1 MLDGCHVL
9 SLVSE
14 HVLDPLPEDLALRQ
28 GLVGQP
34 HGHLLQTLEGL
45 ELRCLIIAV
54 LVVLPH
60 QVLEGVEGATDVRVR
75 LYHEVVVGEQGVE
88 LLPQPLV
95 VKVYLADEC

>member
-1 MLDGCHVL
+1 M
-9 SLVSE
+9 
-14 HVLDPLPEDLALRQ
+14 LDPLPEDIALRQ
-28 GLVGQP
+28 ALVCEP
-34 HGHLLQTLEGL
+34 HRHLLQTLEGL

-60 QVLEGVEGATDVRVR
+60 QVLEGVEGATDVRVGF
-75 LYHEVVVGEQGVE
+75 YHEVVVGEQGVE